1 MSRTRR
7 ESSASV
13 SVFGLGDEGEDGRW
27 VRCAR
32 GRAHLDLGD
41 AFQALHAP
49 PRPQRV
55 VYKRGTLRS
64 KRFGDRPLVRFF
76 HDGERVSVLVVCG
89 DAPPGQRTKHGLEV
103 RFGRKR
109 DKGVSFAF
117 GRVSGFVKEVWREGN
132 ALDAGARSQR
142 LRLFPGVARE

>member
-1 MSRTRR
+1 MRHLVHKGLFIN
-7 ESSASV
+7 EVLFVQSV
-13 SVFGLGDEGEDGRW
+13 
-27 VRCAR
+27 
-32 GRAHLDLGD
+32 
-41 AFQALHAP
+41 P
-49 PRPQRV
+49 
-55 VYKRGTLRS
+55 T
-64 KRFGDRPLVRFF
+64 RFGDRPLVRFF